1 MELKSPFNFNMGRI
15 FVNNEKNKI
24 MKINLSKI
32 TFFIL
37 FVIAGLL
44 TSQKLQ
50 AQLREIP
57 AAVKSAFS
65 QQYPDA
71 QQVNYEDKLIYVLV
85 HFKQSDSAST
95 AKYNSKGIWQWTE
108 TAIPLTA
115 LPQAVQQGFNKSKY
129 ADWQV
134 DHVYTVDLPGN
145 LLRYKLQV
153 EESTIVKRNL
163 YFTQNGRL
171 LSDNLTIY

>member
-1 MELKSPFNFNMGRI
+1 
-15 FVNNEKNKI
+15 
-24 MKINLSKI
+24 MKTSLSKTVFFLLLAI
-32 TFFIL
+32 T
-37 FVIAGLL
+37 GLL
-44 TSQKLQ
+44 ISQKLQ

-57 AAVKSAFS
+57 ASVKSAFS

-108 TAIPLTA
+108 TAMPLTS

-134 DHVYTVDLPGN
+134 DHVYAVDLPGN
-145 LLRYKLQV
+145 MLRYKLQV
-153 EESTIVKRNL
+153 EESAIVKRNL
-163 YFTQNGRL
+163 YFTQDGRL